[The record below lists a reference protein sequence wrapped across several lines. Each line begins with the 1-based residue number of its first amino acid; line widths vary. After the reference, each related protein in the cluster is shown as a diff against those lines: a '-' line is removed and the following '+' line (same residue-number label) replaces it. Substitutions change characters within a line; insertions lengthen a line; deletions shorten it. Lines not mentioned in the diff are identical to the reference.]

1 MVSVAGCCWLSW
13 MDCPYQHLQIFG
25 RRGIKL
31 LLFFFLFVKSWCRK
45 WSLWFQ
51 HLFKAINV
59 IPLVLKAGHTW
70 SFSSI
75 NLYRLIMYPCFQLWQ
90 YDFELVFVKN
100 NHEFVHENMK
110 KPEYECEDLV
120 LWVMGTKT
128 SVGFFSCIF
137 MLILWICCIL
147 WFKST
152 VTVNWTGI
160 VMRYNCVVIQG
171 L

>member
-1 MVSVAGCCWLSW
+1 MMLIPMVSVAGCCWLSW

-31 LLFFFLFVKSWCRK
+31 LLFKNKNKSWCWK

-110 KPEYECEDLV
+110 KPDYVDLMRR
-120 LWVMGTKT
+120 LGALGDGNQDL
-128 SVGFFSCIF
+128 SGFFFLYLYAYS
-137 MLILWICCIL
+137 LNLL
-147 WFKST
+147 HT
-152 VTVNWTGI
+152 LV
-160 VMRYNCVVIQG
+160 
-171 L
+171 